1 MKKQIPIFIAGAKS
15 FREQRVAL
23 KAMANDLNT
32 EFTEQKKDA
41 VLYMCSYD
49 NFGDHQDEY
58 NQFIANVADLVIFVL
73 DGSIGT
79 HTEEEF
85 RLAVSE
91 FKKDKVPQV
100 YVFLKEFKEHTEQIR
115 KIEGLLEEAFG
126 PHFYYISYATNEEL
140 CSKAKDRILQYV
152 NQYQHRINLIRRGI
166 AAAVVVLLMLASFFT
181 AFVLNRVNQYEPEPM
196 LVFAGGGSAASYL
209 DSIYD
214 YDVIQNTKE
223 QKSVFINMPSG
234 DSYSL
239 LTDWILEHS
248 NTDNIKDG
256 NNFFF
261 PISLS
266 ASEAKP
272 EDFTK
277 NLKSKTDLTKKGI
290 ILAYFMG
297 YDTLSVLFYNPK
309 SVEKKDV
316 ITINELKDLLRH
328 NDTLFY
334 FTTRDNSGTYVTY
347 LNMLDSLFVKEK
359 DNLKAFR
366 RIFYKED
373 SADKLKEDIEE
384 SYSKYRE
391 YVVLGSNFYQP
402 TNSDYYCK
410 TNGEN
415 YRKRYVVDSLGNI
428 MKKAVFIYIPAW
440 LEDKDKDGENYD
452 LPENA
457 KRFIHDVDDTLKLN
471 LNIPQKGKPVVI
483 HYIKK
488 EPEER

>member
-49 NFGDHQDEY
+49 NFGDHQEEY

-85 RLAVSE
+85 RLAVSKY
-91 FKKDKVPQV
+91 KKEGSPKIL
-100 YVFLKEFKEHTEQIR
+100 VFLKEFEEHTPGIR

-166 AAAVVVLLMLASFFT
+166 GAAVVVLLMLASFFT

-266 ASEAKP
+266 ASKAKP

-277 NLKSKTDLTKKGI
+277 NLKSDTVLTKKGI
-290 ILAYFMG
+290 VLAYFLG
-297 YDTLSVLFYNPK
+297 YDTLSVFFYDPK
-309 SVEKKDV
+309 GTHFTSLQDSTTITVE
-316 ITINELKDLLRH
+316 ELKSLLR
-328 NDTLFY
+328 NDATLTFY
-334 FTTRDNSGTYVTY
+334 TTRKKSGTYVTY
-347 LNMLDSLFVKEK
+347 LNALDSLLIKEEDK
-359 DNLKAFR
+359 LRAKR
-366 RIFYKED
+366 QIFYKED
-373 SADKLKEDIEE
+373 LMEDIINEPG
-384 SYSKYRE
+384 YI
-391 YVVLGSNFYQP
+391 VLGSNFYQHSDWNYQHNTYKKSYKKRFLVNKKGEVMRKPMYVYMP
-402 TNSDYYCK
+402 TWKEKSDQ
-410 TNGEN
+410 
-415 YRKRYVVDSLGNI
+415 YRI
-428 MKKAVFIYIPAW
+428 
-440 LEDKDKDGENYD
+440 
-452 LPENA
+452 PENA
-457 KRFIHDVDDTLKLN
+457 KRFIHDVDDTLKLD
-471 LNIPQKGKPVVI
+471 LHIPKKDNPVVI

>member
-32 EFTEQKKDA
+32 EFTEQKKEA

-49 NFGDHQDEY
+49 NFGDHQEEY

-85 RLAVSE
+85 RLAVSKY
-91 FKKDKVPQV
+91 KKEGSPKIL
-100 YVFLKEFKEHTEQIR
+100 VFLKEFEEHTPGIR

-166 AAAVVVLLMLASFFT
+166 GAAVVVLLMLASFFT

-277 NLKSKTDLTKKGI
+277 NLESKTDLTKKGI

-297 YDTLSVLFYNPK
+297 YDTLSVLCYDPK
-309 SVEKKDV
+309 GTHFQSLKDSTIITVE
-316 ITINELKDLLRH
+316 ELKSLLR
-328 NDTLFY
+328 NDPTLTF

-347 LNMLDSLFVKEK
+347 LNMLDSLFIKEK
-359 DNLKAFR
+359 DKLKAKR
-366 RIFYKED
+366 QIFYKEN
-373 SADKLKEDIEE
+373 SADKLTGKIDEG
-384 SYSKYRE
+384 KG

-402 TNSDYYCK
+402 TKSDYYCK

-415 YRKRYVVDSLGNI
+415 YHKRYVVNEAGEV
-428 MKKAVFIYIPAW
+428 MQKAVFIYIPAW
-440 LEDKDKDGENYD
+440 LEKSEQYQI
-452 LPENA
+452 PENA
-457 KRFIHDVDDTLKLN
+457 KRFIHDIDDTLELDLK
-471 LNIPQKGKPVVI
+471 IPDKENPDVI

-488 EPEER
+488 KPEER

>member
-15 FREQRVAL
+15 FRQQRVAL

-100 YVFLKEFKEHTEQIR
+100 YVFLKEFKEHTEQIQ

-266 ASEAKP
+266 ASKAKP

-277 NLKSKTDLTKKGI
+277 NLKSDTVLTNKGI
-290 ILAYFMG
+290 VLAYFMG
-297 YDTLSVLFYNPK
+297 YDTLSVSFYDPK
-309 SVEKKDV
+309 GTRFQSLQDSTTITVE
-316 ITINELKDLLRH
+316 ELKSLLR
-328 NDTLFY
+328 NDPTLTF

-347 LNMLDSLFVKEK
+347 LNILDSLFIKEK
-359 DNLKAFR
+359 DKLKATR
-366 RIFYKED
+366 QIFYKED
-373 SADKLKEDIEE
+373 SMKDLKNNPGYI
-384 SYSKYRE
+384 
-391 YVVLGSNFYQP
+391 VLGSNFYQH
-402 TNSDYYCK
+402 SDWNYQRKEYPQ
-410 TNGEN
+410 N

-428 MKKAVFIYIPAW
+428 MKKAVFIYMPAW
-440 LEDKDKDGENYD
+440 IKTVDDYNI
-452 LPENA
+452 PENA
-457 KRFIHDVDDTLKLN
+457 KRFIHDVDDTLELDLKIKN
-471 LNIPQKGKPVVI
+471 QVNPVVI

>member
-32 EFTEQKKDA
+32 EFTEQKKNA

-49 NFGDHQDEY
+49 NFGDHQEEY
-58 NQFIANVADLVIFVL
+58 NQFIADVADLVIFVL

-100 YVFLKEFKEHTEQIR
+100 YVFLKEFKEHTEQIQ

-152 NQYQHRINLIRRGI
+152 NQYQHRLSMIRRGI
-166 AAAVVVLLMLASFFT
+166 GAAVVVLLMLASFFT

-209 DSIYD
+209 DSIHD

-266 ASEAKP
+266 ASEARP

-277 NLKSKTDLTKKGI
+277 NLKSKTDLTGKGI

-297 YDTLSVLFYNPK
+297 YDTLSVLCYDPV
-309 SVEKKDV
+309 SIEKKDL

-347 LNMLDSLFVKEK
+347 LNMLDSLFIKEK
-359 DNLKAFR
+359 DNLKATR
-366 RIFYKED
+366 QIFYKED
-373 SADKLKEDIEE
+373 LAEKLKDDLKKPSGE
-384 SYSKYRE
+384 YQG

-402 TNSDYYCK
+402 TNSDNQCK
-410 TNGEN
+410 TYGEQ

-428 MKKAVFIYIPAW
+428 MKKAVFIYMPAW
-440 LEDKDKDGENYD
+440 KKTSGHYD
-452 LPENA
+452 IPENA

-471 LNIPQKGKPVVI
+471 LDIDNEENPVVI

-488 EPEER
+488 KPEER